1 MKKPD
6 LNCKVIE
13 DLIPLYCEG
22 LCSDETRALV
32 DAHIK
37 DCDACRKLCE
47 TTPQAALPEAET
59 IPDEAK
65 VFKKVNRKMKKNRL
79 LSYGLLILI
88 VLLLLLL
95 ARMSTAQLHR
105 SKEDTFPS
113 FESVFEQMHV
123 RHLVKPIQNG
133 DFSEITP
140 LLSSLRNR
148 NEDYA
153 ADHTYQDACRTAA
166 DMLNESY
173 AAEYGNL
180 KLKSVK
186 TLSGYGNYGSAA
198 CYDPTFLQT
207 SVSLIYENDR
217 VLFLYFIRSADGSY
231 NIMADDSADTIPG
244 EQYTVADTNVFCR
257 TMHYLNEPNLLSG
270 GMFHSMLLQLGE
282 PVKPLPKFG
291 ETETKSWTRAET
303 IASYFSKAYQES
315 ICENL
320 TAFAEQYPIT
330 NCMVT
335 PMYYDEKTQ
344 QFCWDMVLRTK
355 DDKGYAVLFTT
366 FTRDLDGLIPQDV
379 SKNRVDKDGCTP
391 ELADAL
397 LHLFS

>member
-47 TTPQAALPEAET
+47 TTPQEPQPEAET

-79 LSYGLLILI
+79 VSYGLLIL
-88 VLLLLLL
+88 VALLILLL
-95 ARMSTAQLHR
+95 ARMSAAQLHR
-105 SKEDTFPS
+105 SKDDTFPS
-113 FESVFEQMHV
+113 FETVFEQIHV

-140 LLSSLRNR
+140 LLSSLRSR

-153 ADHTYQDACRTAA
+153 AEHTYPDSCRTAA

-186 TLSGYGNYGSAA
+186 MLSGYGDFGSAA
-198 CYDPTFLQT
+198 GYDPTFLQT
-207 SVSLIYENDR
+207 AVSLIYETDR
-217 VLFLYFIRSADGSY
+217 TLFLYFIRSADGSY
-231 NIMADDSADTIPG
+231 NIMADDSADHIPG
-244 EQYTVADTNVFCR
+244 EQYTVADTNIFCR

-315 ICENL
+315 IRENL

-391 ELADAL
+391 ELADTL

>member
-1 MKKPD
+1 MKKTD

-37 DCDACRKLCE
+37 DCDACRKLCK

-65 VFKKVNRKMKKNRL
+65 VFQKVNRKMKKNRL
-79 LSYGLLILI
+79 VSYGLLILV

-123 RHLVKPIQNG
+123 RHLLKPIQNG

-186 TLSGYGNYGSAA
+186 TLSGYGDFGSAA
-198 CYDPTFLQT
+198 GYDPTFLQT

-291 ETETKSWTRAET
+291 ETETKTRTREET
-303 IASYFSKAYQES
+303 IASYFSQAYQES
-315 ICENL
+315 ICANL
-320 TAFAEQYPIT
+320 TAFAEQYRIT
-330 NCMVT
+330 NCMIT

-397 LHLFS
+397 LHLFL

>member
-1 MKKPD
+1 MKKTD

-37 DCDACRKLCE
+37 DCDACRKLCK

-65 VFKKVNRKMKKNRL
+65 VFQKVNRKMKKNRL
-79 LSYGLLILI
+79 VSYGLLIL
-88 VLLLLLL
+88 VALLLLLL
-95 ARMSTAQLHR
+95 ARMSAAQLHR

-186 TLSGYGNYGSAA
+186 TLSGYGDFGSAA
-198 CYDPTFLQT
+198 GYDPTFLQT

-217 VLFLYFIRSADGSY
+217 ALFLYFIRSADGSY
-231 NIMADDSADTIPG
+231 NIMADDSADHTFG
-244 EQYTVADTNVFCR
+244 EQYTDADTNIFCR
-257 TMHYLNEPNLLSG
+257 TMQYLNEPNLLSG
-270 GMFHSMLLQLGE
+270 SMFYSMLHQLGE
-282 PVKPLPKFG
+282 PVNPLPKFG
-291 ETETKSWTRAET
+291 EKETRTREET
-303 IASYFSKAYQES
+303 IASYFSQAYQES
-315 ICENL
+315 ICANL
-320 TAFAEQYPIT
+320 TAFAEQYRIT
-330 NCMVT
+330 NCMIT

-344 QFCWDMVLRTK
+344 QLSWDMVLRAK
-355 DDKGYAVLFTT
+355 DNKGNAVLFTT

-391 ELADAL
+391 ELADSL

>member
-1 MKKPD
+1 MNEEK
-6 LNCKVIE
+6 LSCKVIE

-22 LCSDETRALV
+22 LCSEETRALV

-47 TTPQAALPEAET
+47 ATPQAPQPEPEQ

-79 LSYGLLILI
+79 LSCGLLILLT
-88 VLLLLLL
+88 LLLLLL
-95 ARMSTAQLHR
+95 ARMSAAQLHR
-105 SKEDTFPS
+105 SMDDTFPS
-113 FESVFEQMHV
+113 FETVFEQMHV

-140 LLSSLRNR
+140 LLSSLRSR

-153 ADHTYQDACRTAA
+153 ADHTYQDSCRTAA

-173 AAEYGNL
+173 AAEYGDL

-186 TLSGYGNYGSAA
+186 TLSGYGDFGSSAG
-198 CYDPTFLQT
+198 YDPTFLQT

-231 NIMADDSADTIPG
+231 NIMADDSADHPSG
-244 EQYTVADTNVFCR
+244 EQYTDADTNIFCR

-270 GMFHSMLLQLGE
+270 GRFCSMLHQLGE
-282 PVKPLPKFG
+282 PAESLPQFG
-291 ETETKSWTRAET
+291 DKETKSWTRAET

-315 ICENL
+315 ICEKL
-320 TAFAEQYPIT
+320 TAFAEQYQIT
-330 NCMVT
+330 NCTVT

-344 QFCWDMVLRTK
+344 QFCWDLVLRAK
-355 DDKGYAVLFTT
+355 DDQGFAVLFTT

-379 SKNRVDKDGCTP
+379 SKNRVDKDNCTP

>member
-1 MKKPD
+1 MKKTD

-37 DCDACRKLCE
+37 DCDACRKLCK

-65 VFKKVNRKMKKNRL
+65 VFKKVNRKMKKHRL
-79 LSYGLLILI
+79 VSYGLLIL
-88 VLLLLLL
+88 VALLLLLL
-95 ARMSTAQLHR
+95 ARMSAAQLHR

-186 TLSGYGNYGSAA
+186 TLSGYGDFGSAA
-198 CYDPTFLQT
+198 GYDPTFLQT

-217 VLFLYFIRSADGSY
+217 ALFLYFIRSADGSY
-231 NIMADDSADTIPG
+231 NIMADDSADHTSG
-244 EQYTVADTNVFCR
+244 EQYTDADTNIFCR
-257 TMHYLNEPNLLSG
+257 TMQYLNEPNLLSG
-270 GMFHSMLLQLGE
+270 SMFYSMLHQLGE
-282 PVKPLPKFG
+282 PVNPQPKFG
-291 ETETKSWTRAET
+291 EKETKTRTREET
-303 IASYFSKAYQES
+303 IASYFSQAYQES
-315 ICENL
+315 ICANL
-320 TAFAEQYPIT
+320 TAFAEQYRIT
-330 NCMVT
+330 NCMIT

-391 ELADAL
+391 ELADSL

>member
-1 MKKPD
+1 MKKTD

-37 DCDACRKLCE
+37 DCDACRKLCK

-65 VFKKVNRKMKKNRL
+65 VFQKVNRKMKKNRL
-79 LSYGLLILI
+79 VSYGLLILV

-95 ARMSTAQLHR
+95 ARMSAAQLHR
-105 SKEDTFPS
+105 SMKDSFPS
-113 FESVFEQMHV
+113 FETVFEQIHV

-148 NEDYA
+148 NEDYS

-186 TLSGYGNYGSAA
+186 TLSGYGDFGSSTG
-198 CYDPTFLQT
+198 YDPTFLQT

-217 VLFLYFIRSADGSY
+217 AHFLYFIRSADGSY
-231 NIMADDSADTIPG
+231 NIMADDSADHTSG
-244 EQYTVADTNVFCR
+244 EQYTDADTNIFCR
-257 TMHYLNEPNLLSG
+257 TMQYLNEPNLLSG
-270 GMFHSMLLQLGE
+270 GMFYSMLHQLGE
-282 PVKPLPKFG
+282 PVNPLPKFG
-291 ETETKSWTRAET
+291 EKETKTRTREET
-303 IASYFSKAYQES
+303 IASYFSQAYQES
-315 ICENL
+315 ICANL
-320 TAFAEQYPIT
+320 TAFAEQYRIA
-330 NCMVT
+330 NCMIT

-397 LHLFS
+397 LHLFL